1 MHALVLRLS
10 FLPSQIIIL
19 HCQGPVYL
27 VRLMRLY
34 SYEKL
39 LFTCTRIL
47 KVLSSCPHNKPEII
61 KVSKVY
67 MRKVGM
73 TLYVTY
79 VTFGRIPL
87 ITTYTHTYS
96 VCTLHYSTYSVC
108 TLQHSTYSVCT
119 LHYSTYSVC
128 VHSTTVHTVCVHS
141 NTVHTV
147 CVHSTTVHT
156 VCVHSTAVHT
166 VCVHSTTVHTVCVHS
181 TTVHTVCVHSTTV
194 HTMCIHCTAVHLVF
208 FTIPSRLQ
216 AGGMQVLGMHLKHR
230 SSRLVQHILI
240 TLRNLSDIANRVDNL
255 DDLLRTLIDLL
266 SSNDVLT
273 LSYVLG
279 ILSNLTCNHSRNK
292 VPAVHLCAHC
302 VYELHLCNTCNTCST
317 YSTCSTYI
325 RTYSTAVHTYVHT
338 VHTGTYCIVYAVC
351 TVCNNAVD

>member
-1 MHALVLRLS
+1 MHALILRLS

-108 TLQHSTYSVCT
+108 TLQHSTYSVC
-119 LHYSTYSVC
+119 
-128 VHSTTVHTVCVHS
+128 VHST
-141 NTVHTV
+141 TVHTV

-156 VCVHSTAVHT
+156 VCVYTPLQYIQCVYTPIQYIQCVYTPIQYIQCVCTLHYSTYSVCTLQYSTYSVCTLQYSTYSVCVHSTAVHT

-181 TTVHTVCVHSTTV
+181 TTVHTVCVYTPIQYIWCYS
-194 HTMCIHCTAVHLVF
+194 LYR
-208 FTIPSRLQ
+208 PQLQ

-292 VPAVHLCAHC
+292 VPAVHL
-302 VYELHLCNTCNTCST
+302 
-317 YSTCSTYI
+317 
-325 RTYSTAVHTYVHT
+325 YV
-338 VHTGTYCIVYAVC
+338 
-351 TVCNNAVD
+351 